1 MFVIASSGRCG
12 TLALCRGLDE
22 FSDHTVEHE
31 PEPKLLREAYLKHT
45 GEEYRSETYRERL
58 AFFQKRDGTPYGQSF
73 RAPTLLDDVAG
84 AAPQARFL
92 VLVRHPLEYV
102 VSAHFMRVLRRGD
115 EWDELRIM
123 PPGADGLPLAERLL
137 AHWLEVNRYLI
148 DFVKRNPARAR
159 LTVVERLEEKIV
171 PLADYL
177 DVRIERPAEL
187 RNLLTARPNAS
198 EVREPLEGMERI
210 AGGGAWEPVWHDA
223 VSRSSF

>member
-1 MFVIASSGRCG
+1 MFVIASTGRCG

-31 PEPKLLREAYLKHT
+31 PEPRLLREAYLKHS

-58 AFFQKRDGTPYGQSF
+58 AFFRERDGTRYGQSF
-73 RAPTLLDDVAG
+73 RAPTLLDDIAG

-102 VSAHFMRVLRRGD
+102 VSADFMRVLRRGD

-123 PPGADGLPLAERLL
+123 PPGADGLPHAERLL
-137 AHWLEVNRYLI
+137 AHWLEVNGYLL
-148 DFVKRNPARAR
+148 DFVQRNPARAR
-159 LTVVERLEEKIV
+159 VAVVERLEEKIAA
-171 PLADYL
+171 LADHL

-187 RNLLTARPNAS
+187 RNLLTTRPNAS
-198 EVREPLEGMERI
+198 EVKEPPEGMERI
-210 AGGGAWEPVWHDA
+210 AGGGAWESVWQEA